1 MTGALIQ
8 LVAKG
13 VQDIFMI
20 RDPQITYFKIVYRRH
35 TNFSLEAIPQHFTH
49 KPDFGKKVTCTISQN
64 GDLIGKTH
72 LVVTLPKIKPFILED
87 GTIDPLTKFAWVK
100 KLGYALIKNVELEIG
115 GQLIDRHYGD
125 WLNVI
130 SELFI
135 RKKDSGI
142 DKMIGNIE
150 ELTSFTQT
158 KDKYTLY
165 IPLQFWFCRNP
176 SLAIPILCL
185 HHSEVKINLELND
198 LESCYILTP
207 THYMEVEDELVT
219 LDPYEY
225 IEQTIDNVKASGI
238 FSGYDPILKRIYYT
252 KISRNKFVSLPD
264 DEGQT
269 YTIEDI
275 LKKYPEYL
283 IKSRTSD
290 KFCIPKIGS
299 TSKLYDSRQLE
310 SVSLQECYLLVTYI
324 YLDSDERNRF
334 VQAKHEYLIEQLHI
348 FNPQNIQASN
358 YSAKIDCN
366 NPSRFFVWFVQQQY
380 FLDKNNNDHFNYTDD
395 YLYVKDNK
403 CKNYVLSGKSLI
415 KEEGIL
421 FNGYDRISMRN
432 YLYFNHVQP
441 YQHFKVSPDEGINV
455 YSYSIEP
462 DKFQPSGS
470 CNTSYIGLTDIKM
483 SLNHIINDKNT
494 AIFKGYSLGQN
505 VYRIIDGLGG
515 LVFIR

>member
-35 TNFSLEAIPQHFTH
+35 TNFSLEAIPQYFTH

-64 GDLIGKTH
+64 GDLVGKTH

-115 GQLIDRHYGD
+115 GQLIDRQYGD
-125 WLNVI
+125 WLNII

-135 RKKDSGI
+135 RKEDSGL

-150 ELTSFTQT
+150 DLTSFTST

-165 IPLQFWFCRNP
+165 VPLQFWFCRNP

-185 HHSEVKINLELND
+185 HHSEIKINLELND

-207 THYMEVEDELVT
+207 THYLEVEDELIT
-219 LDPYEY
+219 FEPFEY
-225 IEQTIDNVKASGI
+225 IYQNINNEIASGI
-238 FSGYDPILKRIYYT
+238 FSGYDPIDKKIYYT
-252 KISRNKFVSLPD
+252 RISRNKFLSLPD
-264 DEGQT
+264 EDGQT

-275 LKKYPEYL
+275 LKSQSQFL

-290 KFCIPKIGS
+290 KFCIPRIGS
-299 TSKLYDSRQLE
+299 SPKIYTNRE
-310 SVSLQECYLLVTYI
+310 IENVTLQDCYLLVTYI
-324 YLDSDERNRF
+324 YLDSEERNRF
-334 VQAKHEYLIEQLHI
+334 VQAKHEYLIEQVHI

-358 YSAKIDCN
+358 YGAKIDSI
-366 NPSRFFVWFVQQQY
+366 NPTRFIVWFVQQQY
-380 FLDKNNNDHFNYTDD
+380 FLDYNNNDHFNYTDD
-395 YLYVKDNK
+395 YMYKLDDK
-403 CKNYVLSGKSLI
+403 CQKYILNGKSLI
-415 KEEGIL
+415 LNENIL
-421 FNGYDRISMRN
+421 FNGYDRISSRN
-432 YLYFNHVQP
+432 YKYFNHVQP
-441 YQHFKVSPDEGINV
+441 YQHFEVSPDEGINV
-455 YSYSIEP
+455 YSFSLEP
-462 DKFQPSGS
+462 EKFQPSGS
-470 CNTSYIGLTDIKM
+470 CNSSYIGLTEIKM
-483 SLNHIINDKNT
+483 NLNHIINDKNT
-494 AIFKGYSLGQN
+494 GVFKGYSMGQN
-505 VYRIIDGLGG
+505 IFRIIDGLGG